1 MFILFQ
7 FNPQAK
13 GVEFSEA
20 ALQWILEMDAVQHT
34 VDTEEGQSQL
44 LQRYAL
50 ASIYYSWH
58 GDYWIN
64 NDGWLGAET
73 ECEWAGISCD
83 ERGKIIEISL
93 PGNNLVGHLGPDFEL
108 FSSVRML
115 NVSGNSNLMAELSA
129 PFMINWS
136 KLEVLDASNCA
147 FFSNIPSQL
156 GESWP
161 NIEYV
166 DLTGNGLTGTI
177 PSLIMTWRDHPLFEE
192 ALFLENQLTG
202 TIPETLEASSN
213 LVVVSLHQNGFFGET
228 GGLCSADS
236 TIQLL
241 TTDCATITCPC
252 CTECCDG
259 KNCYGDVLWDTLE
272 NSQGDWEEN
281 FERSDYGFNPHILF
295 TSEKPKRG

>member
-192 ALFLENQLTG
+192 ALFLENQLKG
-202 TIPETLEASSN
+202 TFADLDCNETVTSVPFS
-213 LVVVSLHQNGFFGET
+213 V
-228 GGLCSADS
+228 
-236 TIQLL
+236 
-241 TTDCATITCPC
+241 DCALVNCPC
-252 CTECCDG
+252 CQ
-259 KNCYGDVLWDTLE
+259 NCVLV
-272 NSQGDWEEN
+272 
-281 FERSDYGFNPHILF
+281 
-295 TSEKPKRG
+295 